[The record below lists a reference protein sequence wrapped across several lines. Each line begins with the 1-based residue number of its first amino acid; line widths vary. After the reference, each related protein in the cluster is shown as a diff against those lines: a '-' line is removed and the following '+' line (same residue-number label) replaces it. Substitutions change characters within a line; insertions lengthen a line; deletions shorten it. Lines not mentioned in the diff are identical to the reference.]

1 MSFTIMLL
9 MAALSFTLVGVYLHP
24 KKALFFLD
32 EDKRDKKHALLIVGT
47 PLFLLFYIFMFS
59 AEEESNSL
67 SKDSTD
73 NPVQEVQEVAE
84 EIDEEIDE
92 EINPEILDVNYL
104 KIWRN
109 YDEEKYNGRYLR
121 YSGPVDYVGE
131 NSLNIREGLEGITGL
146 MYLTFDEK
154 NSPQLKNV
162 KKGDYVTVTGL
173 VSSKLAGQIS
183 ISKGN
188 IEDVGE
194 LPQKLYES
202 DKENQKETVKVEQE
216 TKIEE
221 EKQSMLD
228 FKNNVSVVTYEELV
242 RNPHKYKGVPLMVQ
256 IDVTQ
261 IFEGGII
268 TQSGYSGSKGE
279 DQWYVNYELPENST
293 RILEGD
299 VVNFYGTFD
308 EVVEMELLLFKSS
321 VYLPKLD
328 AMYYEIVN

>member
-9 MAALSFTLVGVYLHP
+9 ICALSFTLVGVYLHP
-24 KKALFFLD
+24 QKALFFLD

-47 PLFLLFYIFMFS
+47 PLFLLFYIFIFTV
-59 AEEESNSL
+59 EDGPDYVP
-67 SKDSTD
+67 KDSTD
-73 NPVQEVQEVAE
+73 NIAQEVQNVK

-92 EINPEILDVNYL
+92 EINAEILDVNYL
-104 KIWRN
+104 QIWRN
-109 YDEEKYNGRYLR
+109 YDKEKYDGRYLR
-121 YSGPVDYVGE
+121 YSGPVDYVSE
-131 NSLNIREGLEGITGL
+131 DSLNIRAGLEGLTGL
-146 MYLTFDEK
+146 MYLTFDEE
-154 NSPQLKNV
+154 NSSQLKNI
-162 KKGDYVTVTGL
+162 KEGDYVTVTGL
-173 VSSKLAGQIS
+173 VSGKLAGQIS

-202 DKENQKETVKVEQE
+202 NKENYKEIEKVERE

-228 FKNNVSVVTYEELV
+228 FKNNVSVVSYEELV
-242 RNPHKYKGVPLMVQ
+242 RNPHKYKDVPLMVQ
-256 IDVTQ
+256 IEVNQ

-268 TQSGYSGSKGE
+268 TQSGYSGSTGE
-279 DQWYVNYELPENST
+279 DKWYVNYKLPENST